1 MYCTILYCLRVHYL
15 AIVSSSARLARLAS
29 RRHPGFAV
37 SNAFI
42 ASASASSGNFFTNP
56 GCAAFHASDTAA
68 NRFFSSSVVRTPPL
82 VCSFALMKLMNPVT
96 IACDD
101 HAGFQLS

>member
-1 MYCTILYCLRVHYL
+1 MLFNVPFRIVRYF
-15 AIVSSSARLARLAS
+15 AIASSSARLARLVS
-29 RRHPGFAV
+29 RRHPGFAI

-42 ASASASSGNFFTNP
+42 AAASASSGNFFTNA
-56 GCAAFHASDTAA
+56 GCAAFHASDFSA
-68 NRFFSSSVVRTPPL
+68 NLLFSSSVVRTPPL
-82 VCSFALMKLMNPVT
+82 VCSLALMKLMNPVT